1 MESRNTSYVRHPS
14 FVYITCFLDLY
25 PLSQNLNTF
34 LVSHFFLIYNHF
46 KLISVHVKANLKFD
60 EYWLRKFGESEQV
73 LNSSL
78 MSPTQGKPTLSN
90 GSSLRIW
97 RTIRIDA
104 NYKDLDNI
112 L

>member
-1 MESRNTSYVRHPS
+1 M
-14 FVYITCFLDLY
+14 
-25 PLSQNLNTF
+25 
-34 LVSHFFLIYNHF
+34 
-46 KLISVHVKANLKFD
+46 HVKANLKFD

-104 NYKDLDNI
+104 NCKDLENI